1 MSFCVLDKKHFQL
14 WWFVNSAEEK
24 KKKRKEERTF
34 SFLEFLPVDGRR
46 HSIIGQHRSKDSLT
60 RVSMTRGRIYI
71 LVQHHQNLNGI
82 INNPKP
88 MTSLP
93 RFLLISLR
101 YLYIIIFVS
110 WWSTNMG
117 NNGTQ
122 VVPSQCV
129 ASQPGI
135 MGLKSV
141 FSRPV
146 HFNFLS
152 TSYSFYSRVTREE
165 V

>member
-1 MSFCVLDKKHFQL
+1 MMICKFSGR
-14 WWFVNSAEEK
+14 K

-46 HSIIGQHRSKDSLT
+46 HSIIGQRRSKDSLT
-60 RVSMTRGRIYI
+60 KVSMTRGRIYI
-71 LVQHHQNLNGI
+71 LVHHQNLNGI

-110 WWSTNMG
+110 
-117 NNGTQ
+117 
-122 VVPSQCV
+122 
-129 ASQPGI
+129 
-135 MGLKSV
+135 
-141 FSRPV
+141 
-146 HFNFLS
+146 
-152 TSYSFYSRVTREE
+152 
-165 V
+165 